1 MSKNKK
7 SYKSINAK
15 NKERF
20 FGGSLYREVTLA
32 CERFWQNTQV
42 IRFEDG
48 VAIRSDIPR
57 IKKKQGNAVDIGF

>member
-1 MSKNKK
+1 MSKNKRQ
-7 SYKSINAK
+7 YKSINGEK
-15 NKERF
+15 KERF

-32 CERFWQNTQV
+32 SERFWQNTQV

-48 VAIRSDIPR
+48 VAIRSDLPR